1 MDTNFDLRI
10 NIGEDAIAR
19 QLPTA
24 SKGTTITIIL
34 KHECVSMTENGII
47 QVHLSA
53 KVRNFQGTL
62 FYKLAFYVVEI
73 KCSNIPTIENG
84 HFIFSNKSK
93 NEYYDEEKIDWK
105 CDKGF
110 SHVEDF
116 YGRRPFSF
124 SPFPF
129 DSIWYETE
137 RMSHYYNIPPA
148 LQWSLPGPSLDNFLR
163 RMALRVGNMSCGAHG
178 WRGVPRCQRR
188 PGLYTSNKNF
198 EYEFYCSRSM
208 STNQSEKRH
217 CFD

>member
-93 NEYYDEEKIDWK
+93 NEYYDEEKIEWK

-116 YGRRPFSF
+116 YGRRPFPF

-129 DSIWYETE
+129 DSRRNECHITTIFLLL
-137 RMSHYYNIPPA
+137 YNGVFQDRA
-148 LQWSLPGPSLDNFLR
+148 LTTSS
-163 RMALRVGNMSCGAHG
+163 
-178 WRGVPRCQRR
+178 GVWHR
-188 PGLYTSNKNF
+188 
-198 EYEFYCSRSM
+198 E
-208 STNQSEKRH
+208 
-217 CFD
+217 